1 MEDVIIRFSSYPSV
15 EKDLF
20 LIYQTLSRMFIVNAG
35 PGFRMIW
42 NVVKPL
48 LDPET
53 TSKIQVPHE
62 SRSTCTFGSDAVNT
76 CNDIF

>member
-1 MEDVIIRFSSYPSV
+1 
-15 EKDLF
+15 
-20 LIYQTLSRMFIVNAG
+20 MFIINAG

-53 TSKIQVPHE
+53 TSKIQVPLTYIYCL
-62 SRSTCTFGSDAVNT
+62 SVIAYPFFSTISGVMLS
-76 CNDIF
+76 IGE

>member
-1 MEDVIIRFSSYPSV
+1 MNIS
-15 EKDLF
+15 
-20 LIYQTLSRMFIVNAG
+20 QTLCRMFIINAG

-53 TSKIQVPHE
+53 TSKIQVRLLTMFTVCELISILHP
-62 SRSTCTFGSDAVNT
+62 V
-76 CNDIF
+76 I